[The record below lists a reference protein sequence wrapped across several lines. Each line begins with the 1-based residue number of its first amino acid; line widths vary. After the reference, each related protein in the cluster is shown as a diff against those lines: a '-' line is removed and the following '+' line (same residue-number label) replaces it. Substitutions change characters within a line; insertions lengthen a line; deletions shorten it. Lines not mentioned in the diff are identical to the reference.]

1 MSYLRNL
8 VKEGRDKKIGVALGV
23 TPIFTKKENI

>member
-1 MSYLRNL
+1 MRNL

-23 TPIFTKKENI
+23 TAISKYIFLLLFN